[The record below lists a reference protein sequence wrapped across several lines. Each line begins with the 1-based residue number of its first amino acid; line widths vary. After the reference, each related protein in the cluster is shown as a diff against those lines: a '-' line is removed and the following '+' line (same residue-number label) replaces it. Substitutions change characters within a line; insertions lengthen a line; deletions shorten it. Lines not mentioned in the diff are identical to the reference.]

1 MIANEMSE
9 VLQMYM
15 YQAATPELKG
25 FKNTQMKM
33 INALEELD
41 NDIETLTQDSKE
53 ILKEQK
59 SKPKM
64 EFFDFKK
71 ENQHKCNKMLIYI
84 Y

>member
-1 MIANEMSE
+1 MSE